1 VPSLLIVGVLGGL
14 LAPLPSEAA
23 PATLTIQGLPVGL
36 TLNGPGCGNDT
47 GFNTC
52 YSLNGTN
59 FTTDTTRQNT
69 IRIGNWYVGDV
80 STSNQAR
87 VLIND
92 VSTTGSVDTMKMT
105 GVTFT
110 PVIPGT
116 VATPQVVH
124 AVVTNT
130 YNVGGGNIA
139 GNYTWGMVQGGQFD
153 PPSIENVVG
162 DRLKLT
168 GTGTANG
175 VNFPLGVLDTGS
187 FTTSTINNIVGYV
200 SRSKAASV
208 VKPACNTG
216 SNRCA
221 PVIKYDYEITVRGLD
236 TLFLTDSI
244 FGAGGPCYKGAKLA
258 LLKLIDHIFDKF
270 DHLEDAEHPLGC
282 NKFTEMIN
290 APEGPLQGA
299 VNAII
304 TEGQNTPGAVAAETC
319 LGACIVINKTVDP
332 DLNVPGQADFG
343 FTATGTG
350 LTNFTLTTNGEEDGG
365 ESMAFS
371 NLVAGASGWTITE
384 TGFPYAPDIYDVL
397 PPGQNDHDSF
407 WWTHTVSCESALNAG
422 GASLPSPGTTW
433 TTHDVTFN
441 DVHPHRAALGNDA
454 SLDNGDPLPTDL
466 IPYTS
471 NTYNTLRQGYVTVTN
486 LAAGDTLTCT
496 FKNRL
501 YNDDHPNNN
510 PDDDDIIIN

>member
-1 VPSLLIVGVLGGL
+1 MKYLRWFGLVSCLLIVGVLGGL
-14 LAPLPSEAA
+14 LVPLSSEAA
-23 PATLTIQGLPVGL
+23 PATLTIQGLSVGL
-36 TLNGPGCGNDT
+36 TLNGPGCGSDT

-59 FTTDTTRQNT
+59 ITTDTTRQNT
-69 IRIGNWYVGDV
+69 IRIGDWYVGDV
-80 STSNQAR
+80 SGTNQAR

-139 GNYTWGMVQGGQFD
+139 GNYTWGLVQGGQFD
-153 PPSIENVVG
+153 PPTIENVVG

-200 SRSKAASV
+200 AKSKAASV

-221 PVIKYDYEITVRGLD
+221 PKITYDYEITVRGLD

-244 FGAGGPCYKGAKLA
+244 FGIGGPCYTGLKLQ

-270 DHLEDAEHPLGC
+270 DHLADDEHPMGC
-282 NKFTEMIN
+282 KKFVENIN
-290 APEGPLQGA
+290 APDGPLQGA
-299 VNAII
+299 FNAII
-304 TEGQNTPGAVAAETC
+304 TEGQNTPNAVLAETC
-319 LGACIVINKTVDP
+319 EGACIVINKEVDRRSIP
-332 DLNVPGQADFG
+332 RSSPASRPRTKSSCWRTP
-343 FTATGTG
+343 TAT
-350 LTNFTLTTNGEEDGG
+350 
-365 ESMAFS
+365 
-371 NLVAGASGWTITE
+371 
-384 TGFPYAPDIYDVL
+384 
-397 PPGQNDHDSF
+397 
-407 WWTHTVSCESALNAG
+407 
-422 GASLPSPGTTW
+422 
-433 TTHDVTFN
+433 
-441 DVHPHRAALGNDA
+441 AA
-454 SLDNGDPLPTDL
+454 
-466 IPYTS
+466 
-471 NTYNTLRQGYVTVTN
+471 R
-486 LAAGDTLTCT
+486 
-496 FKNRL
+496 
-501 YNDDHPNNN
+501 NN
-510 PDDDDIIIN
+510 PPCSPMAC